1 MFPSMRASRLL
12 VVLLREPLAYRVV
25 RQRGSH
31 RRLVSA
37 RGYPPLTCAFH
48 DRVTLPPGVVR
59 DILVEQ
65 VGLPV
70 ATALRL
76 VRRGSRGS

>member
-12 VVLLREPLAYRVV
+12 AVLLREPLGYRVV

-37 RGYPPLTCAFH
+37 RGYPSLTYAFH
-48 DRVTLPPGVVR
+48 DHKTLPPGVVR
-59 DILVEQ
+59 DVLVGQ

-76 VRRGSRGS
+76 VRGGGR